1 MFRRALRIAGLR
13 PHDLRRSYAH
23 LLEMAQVP
31 RSRRLSYLGH
41 SHTDTLDRHY
51 EKHEVTAY
59 LQEDSERCR
68 KYIGESCDAARPE
81 SNEDKEVPQVFSGL
95 LVRRLDSYHYYD
107 IKRLLQAVLGPFYT
121 SPSQPPY
128 LKRAVRVESEPV
140 WTYSVGQ
147 QDTQTESR

>member
-1 MFRRALRIAGLR
+1 MFRRALNIVGFR

-59 LQEDSERCR
+59 LREDSERCR
-68 KYIGESCDAARPE
+68 KYIGESCEAARPE
-81 SNEDKEVPQVFSGL
+81 NEDNEIPEVFSGL
-95 LVRRLDSYHYYD
+95 
-107 IKRLLQAVLGPFYT
+107 T
-121 SPSQPPY
+121 
-128 LKRAVRVESEPV
+128 
-140 WTYSVGQ
+140 W
-147 QDTQTESR
+147 